1 MPEMPIDIAVPAP
14 TCTIEERGD
23 VLRVT
28 GVEGGPLDLRVDEGL
43 VFAKYLGQDPKQW
56 TEVTLPSVVGFFA
69 ANSGV
74 ATFLRRQG
82 AFPLRQ
88 LLLDALSGVAPG
100 DSAA

>member
-1 MPEMPIDIAVPAP
+1 MPIDIAVPAP

-69 ANSGV
+69 ANSGI

-88 LLLDALSGVAPG
+88 LLLDAFSGVG
-100 DSAA
+100 ESGHAA

>member
-1 MPEMPIDIAVPAP
+1 M
-14 TCTIEERGD
+14 
-23 VLRVT
+23 LRVT

-69 ANSGV
+69 ANSGI

-88 LLLDALSGVAPG
+88 LLLDALSGVGPG

>member
-1 MPEMPIDIAVPAP
+1 M
-14 TCTIEERGD
+14 
-23 VLRVT
+23 LRVT

-69 ANSGV
+69 SDSPV

-88 LLLDALSGVAPG
+88 LLLDALSGVGPG
-100 DSAA
+100 DFAA